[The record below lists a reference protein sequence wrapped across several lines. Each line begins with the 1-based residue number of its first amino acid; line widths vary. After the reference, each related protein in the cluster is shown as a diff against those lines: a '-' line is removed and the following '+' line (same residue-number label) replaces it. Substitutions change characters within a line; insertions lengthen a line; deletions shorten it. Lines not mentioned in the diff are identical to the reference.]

1 MKKSSVVKFAKGLAI
16 AAAVFMAPVAMA
28 SPGHHWGD
36 RRPGMP
42 FEKKPHQPKGDHRS
56 VPEFDP
62 SAGGALLALLSGGG
76 LLIARRRH
84 NEA

>member
-1 MKKSSVVKFAKGLAI
+1 MMKSSVVKFAKGLAI
-16 AAAVFMAPVAMA
+16 AAAVFIAPVALA
-28 SPGHHWGD
+28 TPPHHDNGHHRGGQSW
-36 RRPGMP
+36 
-42 FEKKPHQPKGDHRS
+42 KQKHRS

-84 NEA
+84 NDA